1 MAAKDNY
8 RFFRLE
14 ARDLLARI
22 DQTLPQLQQPAVDT
36 RRAAS
41 ERLVYLMHTLKGA
54 AAVVGLKDIAA
65 AAYSMET
72 LLRAHPCAQEML
84 SPEVLGQLAESQALI
99 TTGVAELIP
108 APVADAVR
116 SDR

>member
-1 MAAKDNY
+1 MATKDNY

-22 DQTLPQLQQPAVDT
+22 DPAMPELQQPAVDT
-36 RRAAS
+36 RRAAA
-41 ERLVYLMHTLKGA
+41 ERLVYLTHTLKGA

-84 SPEVLGQLAESQALI
+84 SPEVLGQLAESLAEI
-99 TTGVAELIP
+99 KAGVAALIP
-108 APVADAVR
+108 APAPADR
-116 SDR
+116 